1 MKRKWFWPL
10 LIIAGVAVFFFTG
23 SVLIFALFM
32 TGNEAISW
40 GEGVGLVEVKG
51 LIADSQETVRQLN
64 ELKKNDRVKAVV
76 LRVDSPGGVVG
87 PSQEIYAEVKKL
99 AMKKKVVVSMGSLA
113 ASGGYYIAVPAT
125 MIMANP
131 GTITGSI
138 GVLMKI
144 SNMEGLMGKVGLKA
158 FTIKTGKY
166 KDAGSPLRPMT
177 EQDKE
182 MLQGVIDN
190 AHSQFVKAV
199 AEGRRLPL
207 DEVGKLADGRIFTG
221 EQALALKLIDRTGT
235 LQDAIEEAAKL
246 AGIKG
251 DPQVIRP
258 AGKRGVWLDM
268 LVEESASR
276 ISEMVKGEKGLSLS
290 YELDGAMR

>member
-1 MKRKWFWPL
+1 MKHKWFWPV
-10 LIIAGVAVFFFTG
+10 LIFAGVAVFFFMA
-23 SVLIFALFM
+23 SLFIFALFM
-32 TGNEAISW
+32 AGSETISW

-64 ELKKNDRVKAVV
+64 ELRKNDRVKAVV

-87 PSQEIYAEVKKL
+87 PSQEIYSEVKKL

-144 SNMEGLMGKVGLKA
+144 SNMEGLMGKVGMKA

-177 EQDKE
+177 EQDKA

-207 DEVGKLADGRIFTG
+207 EEVGKLADGRIFTG

-235 LQDAIEEAAKL
+235 LQDAIEEAGKL
-246 AGIKG
+246 GGIKG
-251 DPQVIRP
+251 EPQVIRP
-258 AGKRGVWLDM
+258 AGKRSVWLDM

-276 ISEMVKGEKGLSLS
+276 ISELVKREKGLSLS